1 MTSHPAW
8 GEWIEIGRLDR
19 LCRNAESHPAWGE
32 WIEIPVQTGSP
43 PTVPSHPAWGEWIEM
58 SLLSSMLISKRSHPA
73 WGEWIEIAPGRAKT
87 RQGSP
92 TSYGQ
97 QKYCAI
103 TAFVKSHIKYLTN
116 MNQCAIIIAL

>member
-1 MTSHPAW
+1 MLDRKRSHPAW

-43 PTVPSHPAWGEWIEM
+43 PTVP
-58 SLLSSMLISKRSHPA
+58 SHPA

>member
-1 MTSHPAW
+1 MKFLIIQKIT
-8 GEWIEIGRLDR
+8 
-19 LCRNAESHPAWGE
+19 ESR
-32 WIEIPVQTGSP
+32 T
-43 PTVPSHPAWGEWIEM
+43 SHPAWGEWIEM